1 MESEN
6 PYAFQEGDH
15 VPPVGSV
22 PRSRLNPSILGQ
34 IRVVAILMIVHGTL
48 LLFLG
53 GGLVLLG
60 VMFPAIMTM
69 QSEAMEPKPGEPSTE
84 QLSWILLVVY
94 GGLGMLVLTGAF
106 LQISAGIFN
115 LNLKK
120 RMLGIVAVSVGTL
133 SIFTCYCAP
142 TSLALLIYC
151 LIIYLHDT
159 SKQAFALREQ
169 GYSWKEIEELAR
181 NGI

>member
-6 PYAFQEGDH
+6 PYAVQGAGNM
-15 VPPVGSV
+15 PPGS
-22 PRSRLNPSILGQ
+22 PSARSRLSPGILSQ

-60 VMFPAIMTM
+60 ALFPTMMTA
-69 QSEAMEPKPGEPSTE
+69 QSGTMKVNTGELSKE
-84 QLSWILLVVY
+84 QFSWLLLIVY
-94 GGLGMLVLTGAF
+94 GGLGLLVSAVAF
-106 LQISAGIFN
+106 LQIVAGIYN
-115 LNLKK
+115 LALKK

-133 SIFTCYCAP
+133 SILTCYCAP
-142 TSLALLIYC
+142 TSLALLVYC
-151 LIIYLHDT
+151 LVIYLHDT

-169 GYSWKEIEELAR
+169 GYTWKEIENLAR
-181 NGI
+181 DGV